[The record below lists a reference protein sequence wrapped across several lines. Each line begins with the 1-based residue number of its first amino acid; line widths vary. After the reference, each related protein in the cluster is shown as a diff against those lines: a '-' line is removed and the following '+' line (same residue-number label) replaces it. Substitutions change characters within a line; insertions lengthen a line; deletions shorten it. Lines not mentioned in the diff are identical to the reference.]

1 MKSKNWSQYVIPVL
15 VIVCSLVLLAALT
28 FALGGFQWK
37 SSKGRTLEIE
47 FRDVTGVKLHS
58 PVRYAGRVAG
68 SIVRIRYLQPQERR
82 DARDRRYA
90 VRVTVQLAE
99 HVPALPSDVKVG
111 LSSETIL
118 GEKFIALSAGSP
130 EAPPLPDGAVIQG
143 QDLIAFD
150 EVARSAQSAV
160 ENVNQILT
168 KLNSDYPTL
177 IPPLARLLGQGSSLL
192 LQASNLVGNADGAIT
207 NVSEIVARLKSDY
220 SDLVPKLT
228 SLLAQ
233 GKVVATNADVALQ
246 QVNALISRTDN
257 LIKNNEGDLRQ
268 IVAELHVVS
277 QNLKVITTYTK
288 ALTGTLGEK
297 PSRLIWG
304 GTKNQLPSE
313 KEILESSKPVPIKP
327 PERKPAP

>member
-1 MKSKNWSQYVIPVL
+1 MKSKNWSQYVIPTL
-15 VIVCSLVLLAALT
+15 VILCSLILLATLT
-28 FALGGFQWK
+28 FALGGIQWK
-37 SSKGRTLEIE
+37 PKGRTLEIE

-58 PVRYAGRVAG
+58 PVRYAGSIAG
-68 SIVRIRYLQPQERR
+68 SIVRIRYLLPQERHGSSDKR
-82 DARDRRYA
+82 NA
-90 VRVTVQLAE
+90 VRVTVQLDE
-99 HVPALPSDVKVG
+99 HVPALPLDVKAG

-130 EAPPLPDGAVIQG
+130 EERLLPDGAVIQG

-150 EVARSAQSAV
+150 ELARSAQSAV

-168 KLNSDYPTL
+168 RLNSDYPTL

-207 NVSEIVARLKSDY
+207 NVSEIIARLKSDY

-233 GKVVATNADVALQ
+233 GKVVATNADLALLR
-246 QVNALISRTDN
+246 VNALIGRTDN
-257 LIKNNEGDLRQ
+257 LIKNNEDNLGQ
-268 IVAELHVVS
+268 IVAEVHVVS

-288 ALTGTLGEK
+288 ALTATLGEK

-304 GTKNQLPSE
+304 GGKKQLPSE
-313 KEILESSKPVPIKP
+313 KEILESSKPVPIESP
-327 PERKPAP
+327 QRKPAP

>member
-1 MKSKNWSQYVIPVL
+1 
-15 VIVCSLVLLAALT
+15 
-28 FALGGFQWK
+28 
-37 SSKGRTLEIE
+37 
-47 FRDVTGVKLHS
+47 
-58 PVRYAGRVAG
+58 
-68 SIVRIRYLQPQERR
+68 
-82 DARDRRYA
+82 
-90 VRVTVQLAE
+90 VQLDE
-99 HVPALPSDVKVG
+99 RVPALPSDLKAG

-130 EAPPLPDGAVIQG
+130 EAPPLPDGVVIQG

-150 EVARSAQSAV
+150 EVARSAQSAI

-177 IPPLARLLGQGSSLL
+177 IPRLAGLLGQGSSLL
-192 LQASNLVGNADGAIT
+192 LQGSNVVSHADGAIT

-313 KEILESSKPVPIKP
+313 KEILESSKPVPIDLPK
-327 PERKPAP
+327 RKPAP

>member
-1 MKSKNWSQYVIPVL
+1 MKSKNWSQYIIPVL
-15 VIVCSLVLLAALT
+15 VIVCSLILLATLT
-28 FALGGFQWK
+28 FALGGFSWK
-37 SSKGRTLEIE
+37 SKGRTLEVE
-47 FRDVTGVKLHS
+47 FQDVTGVKLHS
-58 PVRYAGRVAG
+58 PVRYAGSIAG
-68 SIVRIRYLQPQERR
+68 SIVRIRYLEPQERR
-82 DARDRRYA
+82 NGRDRRNA
-90 VRVTVQLAE
+90 VRVTLQLDE
-99 HVPALPSDVKVG
+99 RVPALPSDVRAG

-150 EVARSAQSAV
+150 ELARSAQSAI

-177 IPPLARLLGQGSSLL
+177 IPRLAGLLGQGSSLL
-192 LQASNLVGNADGAIT
+192 LQGSNLVSNADGAVAK
-207 NVSEIVARLKSDY
+207 VSEIIGRLKSDY

-233 GKVVATNADVALQ
+233 GKVVATNADLALH
-246 QVNALISRTDN
+246 QVNALISRADN
-257 LIKNNEGDLRQ
+257 LIKNNEDNLGQ
-268 IVAELHVVS
+268 IVAELHVAS

-288 ALTGTLGEK
+288 ALTATLGEK

-304 GTKNQLPSE
+304 RGKNQLPSE
-313 KEILESSKPVPIKP
+313 KEILESPTPVPIEP
-327 PERKPAP
+327 PHRKPAP